1 MKLIKELKGGSL
13 SKTQV
18 IQSERGFFVRKKIS
32 ISREREYGL
41 VRWQSQIRK
50 LQTLYNYLPDNTL
63 PIINM
68 GCEND
73 SYFFDIPYLQNSDN
87 LYEALKKGISPKL
100 ITKKVLDI
108 IKLMTQKKYISNKG
122 SLQVYIIEEIKRP
135 ILKALDAN
143 ELNKLKLSE
152 KEKNILQQKLINSLK
167 KVDLLIDKFKETE
180 LFECLT
186 HGNFTLENALWNYEK
201 ENIILI
207 DPYGETYCETILGDI
222 SQLLQSSES
231 GYEFISQ
238 LADNENFDI
247 IEYPAPRIPNFLKVF
262 SKELIV
268 GIENEAW
275 YLKDITLLLHASQFT
290 RMFPFKLENNPRQG
304 GLFINHGINLLESLS
319 VKS

>member
-18 IQSERGFFVRKKIS
+18 IKIDNNLFVRKKIS
-32 ISREREYGL
+32 ISKEREYGL

-50 LQTLYNYLPDNTL
+50 LQILYNFLPKYTL

-68 GCEND
+68 GFENEY
-73 SYFFDIPYLQNSDN
+73 YFFDIPYLQDSDN
-87 LYEALKKGISPKL
+87 LYDALKKGIPPKL
-100 ITKKVLDI
+100 IAKKVVDLIKLLTKK
-108 IKLMTQKKYISNKG
+108 KFISNKG

-135 ILKALDAN
+135 ILKALEAN
-143 ELNKLKLSE
+143 KKNSLKLNE
-152 KEKNILQQKLINSLK
+152 KEQKTLQKKLLNSIK
-167 KVDLLIDKFKETE
+167 KVDLIFDKFKETE
-180 LFECLT
+180 VYECLT
-186 HGNFTLENALWNYEK
+186 HGNFTLENALWNYED

-222 SQLLQSSES
+222 SQLLQSSVS

-238 LADNENFDI
+238 LVDNESFDI
-247 IEYPAPRIPNFLKVF
+247 IEYPIEQIPYFLKEF
-262 SKELIV
+262 SKELIT

-275 YLKDITLLLHASQFT
+275 YLKEITTLLHASQFT

-304 GLFINHGINLLESLS
+304 GLFINHGLNLLESL
-319 VKS
+319 KC